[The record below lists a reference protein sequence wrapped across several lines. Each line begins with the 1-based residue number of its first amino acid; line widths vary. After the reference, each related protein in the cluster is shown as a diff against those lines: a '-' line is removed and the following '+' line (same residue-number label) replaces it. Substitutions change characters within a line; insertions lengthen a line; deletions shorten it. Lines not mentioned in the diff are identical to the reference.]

1 VSELAKALAFSIV
14 RTPYLDTPPRRSAK
28 ARVAVHWDS
37 RTLPAPSGGGSEKRR
52 AGPARPCLTASSPS
66 RGLASKRA
74 PQDARRA
81 GPHAATANH
90 RQYVAI
96 IKRLVMLMTGSR
108 PIAGDKDDHQP
119 GHPMHVGDARPRRN
133 WRKQPRPNERDP
145 NKPQASCTQ
154 TSASGRGVRRDD
166 LREEHRAN
174 AEAAERQR
182 HQPAVAAQLVFAD
195 EVSRVE
201 LWLEA
206 MQDGKEAQERG
217 HQPEG
222 QARPNQGG
230 LPSHSFRVAQFGC
243 YVLFEGQNSRGRR
256 NEVDAA
262 GFPRPARAYTG
273 PDSHYGSPVG
283 RRAPPSRSGPVARQQ

>member
-1 VSELAKALAFSIV
+1 
-14 RTPYLDTPPRRSAK
+14 
-28 ARVAVHWDS
+28 
-37 RTLPAPSGGGSEKRR
+37 
-52 AGPARPCLTASSPS
+52 
-66 RGLASKRA
+66 
-74 PQDARRA
+74 
-81 GPHAATANH
+81 
-90 RQYVAI
+90 
-96 IKRLVMLMTGSR
+96 
-108 PIAGDKDDHQP
+108 
-119 GHPMHVGDARPRRN
+119 MHVGDARPRRN
-133 WRKQPRPNERDP
+133 WWKQPRRDERDP
-145 NKPQASCTQ
+145 DKPQASCTQ

-166 LREEHRAN
+166 LREDHRAN

-206 MQDGKEAQERG
+206 MQEGKEAQERG

-230 LPSHSFRVAQFGC
+230 LPLHSFRVAQFGC
-243 YVLFEGQNSRGRR
+243 YVLFEGQDSRGRR

-262 GFPRPARAYTG
+262 GFSPHPARAYTG

-283 RRAPPSRSGPVARQQ
+283 RPGNGHRPAAAIAASAPRLQPSRSERGLDPAPRGSLALPCDEVPYPGQK